1 LTVTW
6 FTVELNVPT
15 VNTRNTKNTKDTK
28 DTKDT
33 KPGGSRCTGRRLEG
47 KNRRIEGRRIRLA
60 GRRPAAAVWSETT
73 IRKHKHHVYRRCL
86 CFRIVVPLNR
96 A

>member
-1 LTVTW
+1 VTW

-73 IRKHKHHVYRRCL
+73 VRKNKNHKFRRCL